1 MQFLKP
7 TRLYFWE
14 TAPFVRLLFPVVVAI
29 LFFDKGLL
37 PSISLLSLSSIAIIS
52 SLIGI
57 VILVWANNRKHFHVL
72 QFLWIQLTFFFLSW
86 LCCIYSSPVSQLN
99 WYEKSLNQAQ
109 SFLVRVAES
118 PQQKTKTW
126 KLSVEVMEA
135 FDGSK
140 VVPVK
145 GSAFLFVYRNDSP
158 FTIQKGDEIMIPN
171 KWKPITNSGNP
182 FAFDYRTFCQRNGIY
197 HQAFISPN
205 EITLF
210 HHSVDA
216 PSFIDR
222 VHAYSMQM
230 LEHFVTDKS
239 TLGLMQAMLLG
250 DEVNFDTELRQS
262 YVDTGIIHVVAI
274 SGSHVILFFQI
285 IAALL
290 FFLRGKKY
298 EAIKY
303 LVAVPF
309 VCFYVAVAG
318 APTSAI
324 RAAIMF
330 CFVAI
335 GLIFRQDKQPLNL
348 LFATAFFMLLYEP
361 MWLFSVGFQLSFLA
375 VLSLILFFKK
385 LSRLVVA
392 PNVYL
397 QKLWDAASASIAA
410 EILIAPLVIYY
421 FHTFPLT
428 FLIANILA
436 YLCMGL
442 VLIGSMLIIFLSYF
456 SAIAGLVANTLTFLV
471 MVFNSVIVF
480 LQSLNPKA
488 FSNLFL
494 SFPSLLCV
502 YGFVIGMSF
511 FWLQSWRKGLPI
523 AILSITVLLLF
534 MTVDRW
540 NSISQPQFVVY
551 NINRKSYAE
560 ILSNGYYYPLLNS
573 DSIKPEIDF
582 ATKENHIVTGN
593 WKQGQSIMGNV
604 FRFQG
609 KKILVLDKAIQLD
622 TSFLAQIDL
631 VVIAFPVKR
640 FEGSAL
646 HKMFRFNQM
655 ILTGLQKRKIMEQWK
670 DSCRSLQ
677 IPAHFTMLDGAYVLK

>member
-1 MQFLKP
+1 MQFLNP
-7 TRLYFWE
+7 SRPYFWE
-14 TAPFVRLLFPVVVAI
+14 TAPFFRLLVPVIIAI
-29 LFFDKGLL
+29 LLFDKGLL
-37 PSISLLSLSSIAIIS
+37 PSVSLFTLTSVVIGSALVGILM
-52 SLIGI
+52 LIG
-57 VILVWANNRKHFHVL
+57 ANNRKYFPIL
-72 QFLWIQLTFFFLSW
+72 QFSWIQLIFFFLSW
-86 LCCIYSSPVSQLN
+86 LCCAYSSPISHSN
-99 WYEKSLNQAQ
+99 WYGKSLNQAQ

-126 KLSVEVMEA
+126 KLPVEVLMA

-140 VVPVK
+140 VVSVS
-145 GSAFLFVYRNDSP
+145 GSAFLFVYKNDSSFP
-158 FTIQKGDEIMIPN
+158 IQKGDEIMIPN

-182 FAFDYRTFCQRNGIY
+182 FAFDYRAFCEKNGIY
-197 HQAFISPN
+197 HQAFLSAADIS
-205 EITLF
+205 LV
-210 HHSVDA
+210 HQSVHT
-216 PSFIDR
+216 PSLIDR
-222 VHAYSMQM
+222 VHTYSMQT

-285 IAALL
+285 IATLL
-290 FFLRGKKY
+290 FFLRGRKY

-303 LVAVPF
+303 LIAIPF
-309 VCFYVAVAG
+309 VCLYVAVAG

-330 CFVAI
+330 CLVGI

-375 VLSLILFFKK
+375 VLSLILFYKK

-397 QKLWDAASASIAA
+397 QKLWEAASASLAA

-436 YLCMGL
+436 YLCMGV

-456 SAIAGLVANTLTFLV
+456 SSIAGLMAIILTFLV
-471 MVFNSVIVF
+471 KVFNSTIVF

-502 YGFVIGMSF
+502 YGFVIGMSL
-511 FWLQSWRKGLPI
+511 FWLQNRRKGLTI
-523 AILSITVLLLF
+523 AISATAILLML
-534 MTVDRW
+534 MTVNRW
-540 NSISQPQFVVY
+540 NSIHQPQFVVY
-551 NINRKSYAE
+551 NINRNSYAE
-560 ILSNGYYYPLLNS
+560 FLSNGYYFPLLNNG
-573 DSIKPEIDF
+573 SIKPEIDF
-582 ATKENHIVTGN
+582 ATKENHIATGN
-593 WKQGQSIMGNV
+593 WKSGKSILGNV

-609 KKILVLDKAIQLD
+609 KKILILDRAIQFD
-622 TSFLAQIDL
+622 TASFAQFDI

-640 FEGSAL
+640 FEGETL
-646 HKMFRFNQM
+646 QKIFRFNQ
-655 ILTGLQKRKIMEQWK
+655 LVVTGSQKRNIMEQWK
-670 DSCRSLQ
+670 ANCQTLQ
-677 IPAHFTMLDGAYVLK
+677 IPAHFTLLDGAFVFK